1 LENSETTVIK
11 TYVSNLLSN
20 QVLYLEN
27 QMEGVLYDGNIEFLH
42 HTRVMCRRIR
52 NTLSVFTPFLGK
64 KSTKRWMNS
73 LKKLTKSLTEIRD
86 LDVQIKFLENKISN
100 IADNKFLP
108 GLQRLHLR
116 KVQQRDKKQDLV
128 RGAILRFEKEGT
140 ISEMKSF
147 VSQNPFSSESFTP
160 PDSLKIIASEKI
172 EELIKVCFTFVP
184 FITNLDQSAALHN
197 FRIALKNLR
206 YTTELFLPIHPDLSL
221 FLEIF
226 KKFQDDL
233 GEIHD
238 CDVWISD
245 LNKFLEKEK
254 LRITKFYGQTSPF
267 NFIRPGIIYL
277 LEDVTKLKKDR
288 HEKFLDKWNYHFQNQ
303 LWTNL
308 SLVFTQQQSS
318 NII

>member
-1 LENSETTVIK
+1 MENSETTVIK

-42 HTRVMCRRIR
+42 HTRVMSRRIR
-52 NTLSVFTPFLGK
+52 NTLSVFSPFLGK
-64 KSTKRWMNS
+64 KSTKRWVNS
-73 LKKLTKSLTEIRD
+73 LKNLTKSLTKIRD
-86 LDVQIKFLENKISN
+86 LDVQIKFLENEISN
-100 IADNKFLP
+100 IADKKYLP

-128 RGAILRFEKEGT
+128 RSAILRFEKEGT

-147 VSQNPFSSESFTP
+147 ISQNPFSSESFIP
-160 PDSLKIIASEKI
+160 PDSLNIIASENI
-172 EELIKVCFTFVP
+172 EELIKVCFSFVP
-184 FITNLDQSAALHN
+184 FITNLDQSGALHN
-197 FRIALKNLR
+197 LRIALKNLR

-238 CDVWISD
+238 YDVWISD

-254 LRITKFYGQTSPF
+254 LRITKFYGQSGPF

-288 HEKFLDKWNYHFQNQ
+288 HEKFLEKWNYHFQNQ